1 LFEELSMAEAVTDTP
16 RPSKRRRQEVI
27 DVAARIFHEKGYEA
41 TSIQEIAEEVG
52 ILKGSLYYYI
62 DTKEDLLFSVIKE
75 AYDAALSVIEQL
87 EQRDGDALELIE
99 ALLHGHAAVFAA
111 NFVQSSVFFR
121 EFRALSEER
130 QKTIRAAGDVYIRFL
145 VSQIRRGQRSGEI
158 KSEVNPRLSAIGI
171 IGMMNSMAFWYRP
184 DGRASAAQIGREF
197 SRLVIGGL
205 RT

>member
-1 LFEELSMAEAVTDTP
+1 MAEAATATP

-27 DVAARIFHEKGYEA
+27 DVAARIFREKGYEA

-62 DTKEDLLFSVIKE
+62 DTKEDLLFGVIKE
-75 AYDAALSVIEQL
+75 AYDAALNLIERL
-87 EQRDGDALELIE
+87 EQRDGGALELIE
-99 ALLHGHAAVFAA
+99 ALVYGHAEVFSK
-111 NFVQSSVFFR
+111 NYVQSSVFFR

-130 QKTIRAAGDVYIRFL
+130 QETIREAADVYSRFL
-145 VSQIRRGQRSGEI
+145 ISQIRRGQRSGEI
-158 KSEVNPRLSAIGI
+158 KSDINPRLAAIGI

-184 DGRASAAQIGREF
+184 DGRATAGQIGREF

-205 RT
+205 QT

>member
-1 LFEELSMAEAVTDTP
+1 MAEAATATP

-27 DVAARIFHEKGYEA
+27 DVAARIFREKGYEA

-62 DTKEDLLFSVIKE
+62 DTKEDLLFGVIKE
-75 AYDAALSVIEQL
+75 AYDAALNLIERL
-87 EQRDGDALELIE
+87 EQRDGGALELIE
-99 ALLHGHAAVFAA
+99 ALVYGHAEVFSK
-111 NFVQSSVFFR
+111 NYVQSSVFFR

-130 QKTIRAAGDVYIRFL
+130 QETIREAADVYSRFL
-145 VSQIRRGQRSGEI
+145 ISQIRRGQRSGEI
-158 KSEVNPRLSAIGI
+158 KSDINPRLAAIGI

-184 DGRASAAQIGREF
+184 DGRATAGQIGKEF

-205 RT
+205 QT